1 MLATNSLKIT
11 LVTET
16 FPPEINGVSLTLEK
30 LHNYLNLSGHHPS
43 VIRPRR
49 FSEPRRPELVQG
61 FPIPMYPKL
70 RFGIGSPLR
79 LYQTIKNKMPDI
91 IHLATEGPLGLA
103 CLGIA
108 KSLRIPVVS
117 SFHTNFDL
125 YANDYRLGFLTS
137 GISYYLKWFH
147 NQTEATFAPSNACLE
162 RLQTLGYK
170 NVKIW
175 TRGVDTSLFNPFQK
189 DLNFKR
195 KLGLTETDILLL
207 YVGRLAPEKNIGALL
222 ETFKKARSTLSRQ
235 GKNLFLALVGTGP
248 LVQQSDLEKTN
259 GIILP
264 GELRG
269 TVLAQWY
276 ASSDIFVFPSTSET
290 FGNVILEAQSSGL
303 PVLCLNSLA
312 TKERITNHKDGM
324 LAENIEEFERLLT
337 DLTAD
342 KSKRDYLGKNA
353 FITAKSQIW
362 EDIFNRLLLQY
373 REVIEANKTNTP
385 IKLPSPVH
393 Y

>member
-1 MLATNSLKIT
+1 MLATTSLKIT

-16 FPPEINGVSLTLEK
+16 FPPEINGVALTLEK
-30 LHNYLNLSGHHPS
+30 LHNFLNISGHHPS

-49 FSEPRRPELVQG
+49 FSETRKPELVQG

-79 LYQTIKNKMPDI
+79 LYQTIKSKMPDI

-125 YANDYRLGFLTS
+125 YANDYKMGFLSS
-137 GISYYLKWFH
+137 GISHYLRWFH

-162 RLQTLGYK
+162 RLQALGYK
-170 NVKIW
+170 NTKIW
-175 TRGVDTSLFNPFQK
+175 TRGVDTSLFNPIQK
-189 DLNFKR
+189 DLNFKS
-195 KLGLTETDILLL
+195 KIGLSETDILLL
-207 YVGRLAPEKNIGALL
+207 YVGRLAPEKNIGSLL
-222 ETFKKARSTLSRQ
+222 ETFKKARSTLNRQ

-248 LVQQSDLEKTN
+248 LVEQSDLEKTN

-269 TVLAQWY
+269 NHLAQWY
-276 ASSDIFVFPSTSET
+276 ASADIFVFPSTSET
-290 FGNVILEAQSSGL
+290 FGNVILEAQASGL
-303 PVLCLNSLA
+303 PVLCLNSQA
-312 TKERITNHKDGM
+312 TQERICNHHDGI
-324 LAENIEEFERLLT
+324 LAANIEEFEKQII
-337 DLTAD
+337 DLCAD
-342 KSKRDYLGKNA
+342 KSKRVFLGKNA
-353 FITAKSQIW
+353 TQTAKSQKW
-362 EDIFNRLLLQY
+362 DDIFNRLYQEY
-373 REVIEANKTNTP
+373 CEVIESTKTNFP
-385 IKLPSPVH
+385 NKAA
-393 Y
+393 

>member
-1 MLATNSLKIT
+1 MLATTSLKIT

-16 FPPEINGVSLTLEK
+16 FPPEINGVALTLEK
-30 LHNYLNLSGHHPS
+30 LHNFLNISGHQPS
-43 VIRPRR
+43 IIRPRR
-49 FSEPRRPELVQG
+49 FSETRKPELVQG

-79 LYQTIKNKMPDI
+79 LYQTIKSKMPDI

-125 YANDYRLGFLTS
+125 YANDYKMGFLSS
-137 GISYYLKWFH
+137 GISHYLRWFH

-162 RLQTLGYK
+162 RLQALGYK
-170 NVKIW
+170 NTKIW
-175 TRGVDTSLFNPFQK
+175 TRGVDTSLFNPVQK
-189 DLNFKR
+189 DLNFKS
-195 KLGLTETDILLL
+195 KIGLSETDILLL
-207 YVGRLAPEKNIGALL
+207 YVGRLAPEKNIGSLL
-222 ETFKKARSTLSRQ
+222 ETFKKARNTLSKQ

-248 LVQQSDLEKTN
+248 LVEQSDLEKLN

-269 TVLAQWY
+269 NHLAQWY
-276 ASSDIFVFPSTSET
+276 ASADIFVFPSTSET
-290 FGNVILEAQSSGL
+290 FGNVILEAQASGL
-303 PVLCLNSLA
+303 PVLCLNSQA
-312 TKERITNHKDGM
+312 TQERICNHHDGI
-324 LAENIEEFERLLT
+324 LAANIEEFERLLT

-353 FITAKSQIW
+353 FITAKSQKW
-362 EDIFNRLLLQY
+362 DDIFNRLYQEY
-373 REVIEANKTNTP
+373 CEVIESTKTNFP
-385 IKLPSPVH
+385 NKAA
-393 Y
+393 

>member
-1 MLATNSLKIT
+1 MLATTSLKIT

-16 FPPEINGVSLTLEK
+16 FPPEINGVALTLEK
-30 LHNYLNLSGHHPS
+30 LHNFLNISGHRPS

-49 FSEPRRPELVQG
+49 FSETRKPELVQG

-79 LYQTIKNKMPDI
+79 LYQTIKSKMPDI

-125 YANDYRLGFLTS
+125 YANDYKMGFLSS
-137 GISYYLKWFH
+137 GISHYLRWFH

-162 RLQTLGYK
+162 RLQALGYK
-170 NVKIW
+170 NTKIW
-175 TRGVDTSLFNPFQK
+175 TRGVDTSLFNPIQK
-189 DLNFKR
+189 DLNFKS
-195 KLGLTETDILLL
+195 KIGLSETDILLL
-207 YVGRLAPEKNIGALL
+207 YVGRLAPEKNIGSLL
-222 ETFKKARSTLSRQ
+222 ETFKKARSTLNKQ

-248 LVQQSDLEKTN
+248 LVGQSDLEKTN

-269 TVLAQWY
+269 NHLAQWY
-276 ASSDIFVFPSTSET
+276 ASADIFVFPSTSET
-290 FGNVILEAQSSGL
+290 FGNVILEAQASGL
-303 PVLCLNSLA
+303 PVLCLNSQA
-312 TKERITNHKDGM
+312 TQERICNHHDGI
-324 LAENIEEFERLLT
+324 LAANIEEFERLLT

-353 FITAKSQIW
+353 FITAKSQKW
-362 EDIFNRLLLQY
+362 DDIFNRLYQEY
-373 REVIEANKTNTP
+373 CEVIESTKTNFP
-385 IKLPSPVH
+385 NKAA
-393 Y
+393 

>member
-1 MLATNSLKIT
+1 MLATTSLKIT

-16 FPPEINGVSLTLEK
+16 FPPEINGVALTLEK
-30 LHNYLNLSGHHPS
+30 LHNFLNISGHRPS

-49 FSEPRRPELVQG
+49 FSETRKPELVQG

-79 LYQTIKNKMPDI
+79 LYQTIKSKMPDI

-125 YANDYRLGFLTS
+125 YANDYKMGFLSS
-137 GISYYLKWFH
+137 GISHYLRWFH

-162 RLQTLGYK
+162 RLQALGYK
-170 NVKIW
+170 NTKIW
-175 TRGVDTSLFNPFQK
+175 TRGVDTSLFNPVQK
-189 DLNFKR
+189 DLNFKS
-195 KLGLTETDILLL
+195 KIGLSETDILLL

-222 ETFKKARSTLSRQ
+222 ETFKKARSTLNKQ

-248 LVQQSDLEKTN
+248 LVGKSDLEKIN

-269 TVLAQWY
+269 NHLAQWY
-276 ASSDIFVFPSTSET
+276 ASADIFVFPSTSET
-290 FGNVILEAQSSGL
+290 FGNVILEAQASGL
-303 PVLCLNSLA
+303 PVLCLNSQA
-312 TKERITNHKDGM
+312 TQERICNHHDGI
-324 LAENIEEFERLLT
+324 LAANIEEFERLLT

-353 FITAKSQIW
+353 FITAKSQKW
-362 EDIFNRLLLQY
+362 DDIFNRLYQEY
-373 REVIEANKTNTP
+373 CEVIESTKTNFP
-385 IKLPSPVH
+385 NKAA
-393 Y
+393 

>member
-1 MLATNSLKIT
+1 MLATTSLKIT

-16 FPPEINGVSLTLEK
+16 FPPEINGVALTLEK
-30 LHNYLNLSGHHPS
+30 LHNFLNISGHQPS

-49 FSEPRRPELVQG
+49 FSETRKPELVQG

-79 LYQTIKNKMPDI
+79 LYQTIKSKMPDI

-125 YANDYRLGFLTS
+125 YANDYNMGFLSS
-137 GISYYLKWFH
+137 GISHYLRWFH

-162 RLQTLGYK
+162 RLQALGYK
-170 NVKIW
+170 NIKIW
-175 TRGVDTSLFNPFQK
+175 TRGVDTSLFNPIQK
-189 DLNFKR
+189 DLNFKS
-195 KLGLTETDILLL
+195 KIGLSETDILLL

-248 LVQQSDLEKTN
+248 LIEQSDLEKTN

-269 TVLAQWY
+269 NQLAQWY
-276 ASSDIFVFPSTSET
+276 ASADIFVFPSTSET
-290 FGNVILEAQSSGL
+290 FGNVILEAQASGL
-303 PVLCLNSLA
+303 PVLCLNSQA
-312 TKERITNHKDGM
+312 TQERICNHHDGI
-324 LAENIEEFERLLT
+324 LAANIEEFERLLI

-353 FITAKSQIW
+353 FITAKSQKW
-362 EDIFNRLLLQY
+362 DDIFNRLYLEY
-373 REVIEANKTNTP
+373 CKVIESTKTNFP
-385 IKLPSPVH
+385 NKAA
-393 Y
+393 

>member
-1 MLATNSLKIT
+1 MLATTSLKIT

-16 FPPEINGVSLTLEK
+16 FPPEINGVALTLEK
-30 LHNYLNLSGHHPS
+30 LHNFLNISGHRPS

-49 FSEPRRPELVQG
+49 FSETRKPELVQG

-79 LYQTIKNKMPDI
+79 LYQTIKSKMPDI

-125 YANDYRLGFLTS
+125 YANDYKMGFLSS
-137 GISYYLKWFH
+137 GISHYLRWFH

-162 RLQTLGYK
+162 RLQALGYK
-170 NVKIW
+170 NTKIW
-175 TRGVDTSLFNPFQK
+175 TRGVDTSLFNPIQK
-189 DLNFKR
+189 DLNFKS
-195 KLGLTETDILLL
+195 KIGLSETDILLL
-207 YVGRLAPEKNIGALL
+207 YVGRLAPEKNIVSLL
-222 ETFKKARSTLSRQ
+222 ETFKKARSTLNKQ

-248 LVQQSDLEKTN
+248 LVGQSDLEKTN

-269 TVLAQWY
+269 NHLAQWY
-276 ASSDIFVFPSTSET
+276 ASADIFVFPSTSET
-290 FGNVILEAQSSGL
+290 FGNVILEAQASGL
-303 PVLCLNSLA
+303 PVLCLNSQA
-312 TKERITNHKDGM
+312 TQERICNHHDGI
-324 LAENIEEFERLLT
+324 LAANIEEFERLLT

-353 FITAKSQIW
+353 FITAKSQKW
-362 EDIFNRLLLQY
+362 DDIFNRLYQEY
-373 REVIEANKTNTP
+373 CEVIESTKTNFP
-385 IKLPSPVH
+385 NKAA
-393 Y
+393 

>member
-1 MLATNSLKIT
+1 
-11 LVTET
+11 
-16 FPPEINGVSLTLEK
+16 
-30 LHNYLNLSGHHPS
+30 
-43 VIRPRR
+43 
-49 FSEPRRPELVQG
+49 
-61 FPIPMYPKL
+61 MYPKL

-125 YANDYRLGFLTS
+125 YANDYKMGFLSS
-137 GISYYLKWFH
+137 GISHYLKWFH

-162 RLQTLGYK
+162 RLQALGYK

-222 ETFKKARSTLSRQ
+222 ETFKKTRSTLSRQ

-342 KSKRDYLGKNA
+342 KLKRDYLGKNA
-353 FITAKSQIW
+353 FITAKSQKW
-362 EDIFNRLLLQY
+362 DDIFSRLYLEY
-373 REVIEANKTNTP
+373 CKVIESTKTNFP
-385 IKLPSPVH
+385 NQAA
-393 Y
+393 

>member
-1 MLATNSLKIT
+1 MLATTSLKIT

-16 FPPEINGVSLTLEK
+16 FPPEINGVALTLEK
-30 LHNYLNLSGHHPS
+30 LHNFLSISGHQPS

-49 FSEPRRPELVQG
+49 FSETRKPELVQG

-79 LYQTIKNKMPDI
+79 LYQTIKSKMPDI

-125 YANDYRLGFLTS
+125 YANDYKMGFLSS
-137 GISYYLKWFH
+137 GISHYLRWFH
-147 NQTEATFAPSNACLE
+147 NQTEATFAPSNACME
-162 RLQTLGYK
+162 RLQALGYK
-170 NVKIW
+170 NTKIW
-175 TRGVDTSLFNPFQK
+175 TRGVDTSLFNPIQK
-189 DLNFKR
+189 DLNFKS
-195 KLGLTETDILLL
+195 KIGLSETDILLL
-207 YVGRLAPEKNIGALL
+207 YVGRLAPEKNIGSLL

-248 LVQQSDLEKTN
+248 LVEQSDLEKTN

-269 TVLAQWY
+269 NHLAQWY
-276 ASSDIFVFPSTSET
+276 ASADIFVFPSTSET
-290 FGNVILEAQSSGL
+290 FGNVILEAQASGL
-303 PVLCLNSLA
+303 PVLCLNSQA
-312 TKERITNHKDGM
+312 TQERIRNQHDGI
-324 LAENIEEFERLLT
+324 LASNIEEFEKQII
-337 DLTAD
+337 DLCAD
-342 KSKRDYLGKNA
+342 KSKRFFLGKNA
-353 FITAKSQIW
+353 TQTAKSQKW
-362 EDIFNRLLLQY
+362 DDIFNRLYQEY
-373 REVIEANKTNTP
+373 CEVIESTKTNFP
-385 IKLPSPVH
+385 NKAA
-393 Y
+393 

>member
-1 MLATNSLKIT
+1 MLATTSLKIT

-16 FPPEINGVSLTLEK
+16 FPPEINGVALTLEK
-30 LHNYLNLSGHHPS
+30 LHNFLNISGHRPS

-49 FSEPRRPELVQG
+49 FSETRKPELVQG

-79 LYQTIKNKMPDI
+79 LYHTIKSKMPDI

-125 YANDYRLGFLTS
+125 YANDYKMGFLSS
-137 GISYYLKWFH
+137 GISHYLRWFH

-162 RLQTLGYK
+162 RLQALGYK
-170 NVKIW
+170 NTKIW
-175 TRGVDTSLFNPFQK
+175 TRGVDTNLFNPIQK
-189 DLNFKR
+189 VLNFKS
-195 KLGLTETDILLL
+195 KIGLSETDILLL
-207 YVGRLAPEKNIGALL
+207 YVGRLAPEKNIGSLL
-222 ETFKKARSTLSRQ
+222 ETFKKARNTLSKQ

-248 LVQQSDLEKTN
+248 LVGQSDLEKTN

-269 TVLAQWY
+269 NHLAQWY
-276 ASSDIFVFPSTSET
+276 ASADIFVFPSTSET
-290 FGNVILEAQSSGL
+290 FGNVILEAQASGL
-303 PVLCLNSLA
+303 PVLCLNSQA
-312 TKERITNHKDGM
+312 TQERICNHHDGI
-324 LAENIEEFERLLT
+324 LAANIEEFERLLT

-353 FITAKSQIW
+353 FITAKSQKW
-362 EDIFNRLLLQY
+362 DDIFNRLYQEY
-373 REVIEANKTNTP
+373 CEVIESTKTNFP
-385 IKLPSPVH
+385 NKAA
-393 Y
+393 

>member
-1 MLATNSLKIT
+1 MLATTSLKIT

-16 FPPEINGVSLTLEK
+16 FPPEINGVALTLEK
-30 LHNYLNLSGHHPS
+30 LHNFLNISGHRPS

-49 FSEPRRPELVQG
+49 FSETRKPELVQG

-79 LYQTIKNKMPDI
+79 LYQTIKSKMPDI

-125 YANDYRLGFLTS
+125 YANDYKMGFLSS
-137 GISYYLKWFH
+137 GISHYLRWFH

-162 RLQTLGYK
+162 RLQALGYK
-170 NVKIW
+170 NTKIW
-175 TRGVDTSLFNPFQK
+175 TRGVDTSLFNPIQK
-189 DLNFKR
+189 DLNFKS
-195 KLGLTETDILLL
+195 KIGLSETDILLL
-207 YVGRLAPEKNIGALL
+207 YVGRLAPEKNIGSLL
-222 ETFKKARSTLSRQ
+222 ETFKKARSTLNKQ

-248 LVQQSDLEKTN
+248 LVGQSDLEKTN

-269 TVLAQWY
+269 NHLAQWY
-276 ASSDIFVFPSTSET
+276 ASADIFVFPSTSET
-290 FGNVILEAQSSGL
+290 FGNVILEAQASGL

-312 TKERITNHKDGM
+312 TQERICNHHDGI
-324 LAENIEEFERLLT
+324 LAANIEEFEQLLT

-353 FITAKSQIW
+353 FITAKSQKW
-362 EDIFNRLLLQY
+362 DDIFNRLYQEY
-373 REVIEANKTNTP
+373 CEVIESTKTNFP
-385 IKLPSPVH
+385 NKAA
-393 Y
+393 

>member
-1 MLATNSLKIT
+1 MLATTSLKIT

-16 FPPEINGVSLTLEK
+16 FPPEINGVALTLEK
-30 LHNYLNLSGHHPS
+30 LHNFLNLSGHRPS

-49 FSEPRRPELVQG
+49 FSETKKPELVQG

-125 YANDYRLGFLTS
+125 YANDYKMGFLSS
-137 GISYYLKWFH
+137 GISHYLRWFH
-147 NQTEATFAPSNACLE
+147 NQTEATFAPSNACLQ

-170 NVKIW
+170 NTKIW
-175 TRGVDTSLFNPFQK
+175 TRGVDTGLFNPTQK
-189 DLNFKR
+189 DFNFKS
-195 KLGLTETDILLL
+195 KIGLTEKDILLL

-222 ETFKKARSTLSRQ
+222 ETFKKAKTTLSRQ
-235 GKNLFLALVGTGP
+235 SKNLFLALVGTGP
-248 LVQQSDLEKTN
+248 LVEHSDLEKTN

-269 TVLAQWY
+269 NHLAQWY
-276 ASSDIFVFPSTSET
+276 ASADVFVFPSTSET
-290 FGNVILEAQSSGL
+290 FGNVILEAQASGL
-303 PVLCLNSLA
+303 PVLCLNSQA
-312 TKERITNHKDGM
+312 TQERITNHHDGI
-324 LAENIEEFERLLT
+324 LAANIEEFESQII
-337 DLTAD
+337 DLCAD
-342 KSKRDYLGKNA
+342 KSKRAFLGKNA
-353 FITAKSQIW
+353 TQTAKSQKW
-362 EDIFNRLLLQY
+362 DDIFNQLYLEY
-373 REVIEANKTNTP
+373 CEVIKSTKTNFP
-385 IKLPSPVH
+385 NKAA
-393 Y
+393 

>member
-1 MLATNSLKIT
+1 MLATTSLKIT

-16 FPPEINGVSLTLEK
+16 FPPEINGVALTLEK
-30 LHNYLNLSGHHPS
+30 LHNFLNISGHRPS

-49 FSEPRRPELVQG
+49 FSETRKPELVQG

-79 LYQTIKNKMPDI
+79 LYQTIKSKMPDI

-125 YANDYRLGFLTS
+125 YANDYKMGFLSS
-137 GISYYLKWFH
+137 GISHYLRWFH
-147 NQTEATFAPSNACLE
+147 NQTEATFAPSNACME
-162 RLQTLGYK
+162 RLQALGYK
-170 NVKIW
+170 NTKIW
-175 TRGVDTSLFNPFQK
+175 TRGVDTSLFNPIQK
-189 DLNFKR
+189 DLNFKS
-195 KLGLTETDILLL
+195 KIGLSETDILLL
-207 YVGRLAPEKNIGALL
+207 YVGRLAPEKNIGSLL

-248 LVQQSDLEKTN
+248 LVEQSDLEKTN

-269 TVLAQWY
+269 NHLAQWY
-276 ASSDIFVFPSTSET
+276 ASADIFVFPSTSET
-290 FGNVILEAQSSGL
+290 FGNVILEAQASGL
-303 PVLCLNSLA
+303 PVLCLNSQA
-312 TKERITNHKDGM
+312 TQERIRNQHDGI
-324 LAENIEEFERLLT
+324 LASNIEEFEKQII
-337 DLTAD
+337 DLCAD
-342 KSKRDYLGKNA
+342 KSKRFFLGKNA
-353 FITAKSQIW
+353 TQTAKSQKW
-362 EDIFNRLLLQY
+362 DDIFNRLY
-373 REVIEANKTNTP
+373 KEYCEVIESTKTNFP
-385 IKLPSPVH
+385 NKAA
-393 Y
+393 

>member
-1 MLATNSLKIT
+1 MLATASLKIT

-16 FPPEINGVSLTLEK
+16 FPPEINGVALTLEK
-30 LHNYLNLSGHHPS
+30 LHKFLNKSGHQPS

-49 FSEPRRPELVQG
+49 YSETRRPELVQG

-79 LYQTIKNKMPDI
+79 LYQTIKNIMPDI

-108 KSLRIPVVS
+108 KSLCIPVVS

-137 GISYYLKWFH
+137 GISHYLKWFH

-162 RLQTLGYK
+162 RLQVLGYK

-175 TRGVDTSLFNPFQK
+175 TRGVDTDLFNPTQK
-189 DLNFKR
+189 DLKFKS
-195 KLGLTETDILLL
+195 KLGLSETDILLL

-222 ETFKKARSTLSRQ
+222 DTFKKAKSTLSRQ
-235 GKNLFLALVGTGP
+235 GRNLFLAMVGTGP
-248 LVQQSDLEKTN
+248 LLEHSDLEKTN

-276 ASSDIFVFPSTSET
+276 ASADIFVFPSTSET
-290 FGNVILEAQSSGL
+290 FGNVILEAQASGL
-303 PVLCLNSLA
+303 PVLCLHSQA
-312 TKERITNHKDGM
+312 TQERITNHQDGI
-324 LAENIEEFERLLT
+324 LAASNEEFEKQIINLT
-337 DLTAD
+337 ED
-342 KSKRDYLGKNA
+342 KSKRAYLGKNA
-353 FITAKSQIW
+353 FITAKAQKW
-362 EDIFNRLLLQY
+362 EDIFNRLFMEY
-373 REVIEANKTNTP
+373 CFVIESNKSTFPNNAA
-385 IKLPSPVH
+385 
-393 Y
+393 

>member
-1 MLATNSLKIT
+1 MLATTSLKIT

-16 FPPEINGVSLTLEK
+16 FPPEINGVALTLEK
-30 LHNYLNLSGHHPS
+30 LHHYLDLSGHQPF

-49 FSEPRRPELVQG
+49 FSEPRKPELVQG

-125 YANDYRLGFLTS
+125 YANDYKLGFLSS
-137 GISYYLKWFH
+137 GISHYLKWFH

-175 TRGVDTSLFNPFQK
+175 TRGVDTSLFNPIQK
-189 DLNFKR
+189 ELNFKR
-195 KLGLTETDILLL
+195 KIGLIETDILLL
-207 YVGRLAPEKNIGALL
+207 YVGRLAPEKNIVALL
-222 ETFKKARSTLSRQ
+222 ETFKKAKSTLSKQ

-248 LVQQSDLEKTN
+248 LAEQSDLKKTN

-269 TVLAQWY
+269 TQLAEWY
-276 ASSDIFVFPSTSET
+276 ASADIFVFPSTSET
-290 FGNVILEAQSSGL
+290 FGNVILEAQASGL
-303 PVLCLNSLA
+303 PVLCLNSQA
-312 TKERITNHKDGM
+312 TQERITNHQDGI
-324 LAENIEEFERLLT
+324 LAANIEEFEKQII
-337 DLTAD
+337 DLSED
-342 KSKRDYLGKNA
+342 KFKREFLGKNA
-353 FITAKSQIW
+353 TQTAKSQKW
-362 EDIFNRLLLQY
+362 DAIFNRLFQEY
-373 REVIEANKTNTP
+373 CEVIESTKTNFP
-385 IKLPSPVH
+385 NKVV
-393 Y
+393 

>member
-1 MLATNSLKIT
+1 MLAASSLKIT

-30 LHNYLNLSGHHPS
+30 LHNFLNLSGHDPS

-49 FSEPRRPELVQG
+49 FSEPRKPELVQG

-79 LYQTIKNKMPDI
+79 LYQTIKSKMPDI

-125 YANDYRLGFLTS
+125 YANDYKMGFLSS
-137 GISYYLKWFH
+137 GISHYLRWFH

-162 RLQTLGYK
+162 RLQALGYK
-170 NVKIW
+170 NTKIW
-175 TRGVDTSLFNPFQK
+175 TRGVDISLFNPIQK
-189 DLNFKR
+189 DLNFKS
-195 KLGLTETDILLL
+195 KIGLTETDILLL

-222 ETFKKARSTLSRQ
+222 ETFKKTRITLSKQ

-248 LVQQSDLEKTN
+248 LVEQSDLEKTN

-269 TVLAQWY
+269 NQLAQWY

-290 FGNVILEAQSSGL
+290 FGNVILEAQASGL
-303 PVLCLNSLA
+303 PVLCLNSQA
-312 TKERITNHKDGM
+312 IKERITNHYDGV
-324 LAENIEEFERLLT
+324 LAANIEEFERLLT

-342 KSKRDYLGKNA
+342 KSKRHYLGKNA
-353 FITAKSQIW
+353 FITAKSQKW
-362 EDIFNRLLLQY
+362 DDIFNKLLLHY
-373 REVIEANKTNTP
+373 CAVIEATKTNTP
-385 IKLPSPVH
+385 NKTA
-393 Y
+393 